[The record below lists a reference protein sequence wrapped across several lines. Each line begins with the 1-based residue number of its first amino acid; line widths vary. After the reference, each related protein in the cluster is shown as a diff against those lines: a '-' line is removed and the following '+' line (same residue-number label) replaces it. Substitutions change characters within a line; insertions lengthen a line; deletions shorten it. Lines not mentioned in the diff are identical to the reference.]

1 MIPLNELRIGNLIY
15 DYDEH
20 TFYPIE
26 EIKLNAQGNM
36 CVIYRNGSFMS
47 TEFIPTKLTEEL
59 LLKFGF
65 KKINET
71 NVDDDD
77 FDWVYRLEIKTN
89 NTEISFGKYKNE
101 LQTFLWSGDCLYHI
115 KYIHQLQNLYFA
127 LTGEEL
133 KNSQL

>member
-1 MIPLNELRIGNLIY
+1 MKTLFNELKIGNLIW
-15 DYDEH
+15 DFDEH

-65 KKINET
+65 KKIGVNFQF
-71 NVDDDD
+71 NGISIW
-77 FDWVYRLEIKTN
+77 FSSYSKCYRLRYYLIGSDIERIIN
-89 NTEISFGKYKNE
+89 LKYVH
-101 LQTFLWSGDCLYHI
+101 T
-115 KYIHQLQNLYFA
+115 LQNFIQ

-133 KNSQL
+133 KIINK